1 MVTIYYMY
9 HTVALK
15 MYENGNQGGVTEPMG
30 YMWKRL
36 NVESEVENE
45 CKVALL

>member
-1 MVTIYYMY
+1 MIIIYYMY
-9 HTVALK
+9 YPAALK
-15 MYENGNQGGVTEPMG
+15 MCGNQGGVAEPID

-45 CKVALL
+45 CKVALI